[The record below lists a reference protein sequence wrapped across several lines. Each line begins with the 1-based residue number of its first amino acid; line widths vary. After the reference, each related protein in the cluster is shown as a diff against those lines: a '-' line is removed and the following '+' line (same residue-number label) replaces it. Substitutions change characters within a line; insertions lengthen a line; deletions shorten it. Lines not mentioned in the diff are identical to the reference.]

1 VRYRTAA
8 ILSVVLIGGIFGLP
22 EAIRAVFLPSF
33 EQGIPAPV
41 PGYERALVGIAVF
54 CFRFRWVLALPIAA
68 VVVGLFTIAGLTS
81 AIGTRK
87 QGGIH
92 PNSPTVPGSSV

>member
-1 VRYRTAA
+1 M
-8 ILSVVLIGGIFGLP
+8 LIGGIFGLP

-33 EQGIPAPV
+33 KQGIPAPV
-41 PGYERALVGIAVF
+41 PGYERALLGIAVF
-54 CFRFRWVLALPIAA
+54 CFSSGGLALPIAA
-68 VVVGLFTIAGLTS
+68 VVVVLFTIAGLTS

>member
-1 VRYRTAA
+1 MRYRTAA
-8 ILSVVLIGGIFGLP
+8 ILSTVLIAGIFGLP
-22 EAIRAVFLPSF
+22 EAIRAVFLPSL
-33 EQGIPAPV
+33 EQGTPAPV
-41 PGYERALVGIAVF
+41 PGYEQVLLGIAVF

-68 VVVGLFTIAGLTS
+68 VVVVLFTIAALTS

-92 PNSPTVPGSSV
+92 PNSRTVSGS